1 MVHLWVIS
9 IFPSAI
15 LSISWFINAPV
26 LSIYATNLIRV
37 AWIVSTQHPL
47 YFQFND
53 RMSRISSRDT
63 SIHHSGG
70 FFFASTSFL
79 KASIFFEMLGTLKK
93 GRENK
98 HKANSMTTRSTRRFI
113 TKFNL
118 NIRSNIKI
126 NV

>member
-1 MVHLWVIS
+1 MRLYGASLGHFDFSISNFEYIMVYKCPCSVNLCC
-9 IFPSAI
+9 AI
-15 LSISWFINAPV
+15 LF
-26 LSIYATNLIRV
+26 
-37 AWIVSTQHPL
+37 STQHPL

-53 RMSRISSRDT
+53 HMSHISSRDT

-98 HKANSMTTRSTRRFI
+98 HKANNMTKRSTRRFI

-118 NIRSNIKI
+118 YFRSNIKI